1 MVRFNSYKS
10 ALIIFI
16 LSLFISVTF
25 AQQQPSN
32 VSPQKLK
39 VIYFKDGE
47 GIFVYDL
54 STKETKC
61 IYTCK
66 SSSQHFSPERLI
78 YYKDYLIFG
87 MYDSGD
93 GFAKSKEVASS
104 LYEWKEN
111 FYIMK
116 KEGGEPEPY
125 STITYR
131 DKDMYLNEFLIEDY
145 HRKDM
150 PSVFSN
156 FPNELHL
163 IIDVTGGSPQIH
175 ALYKNVNGRCVF
187 IAGSKE
193 QGTSG
198 KTIRLWD
205 LKKDKI
211 DIVLEFPNTYL
222 TISHG
227 GGGYDYPYF
236 LNEKEI
242 IFAELPRLRGPFSF
256 LGLYRW
262 YYLKKLNLD
271 TDEVTTIDKLSYS
284 AYPKLSPCGNFV
296 VYGIWDGKTRRKQE
310 IHIYDIWL
318 KEIKSGKSVKIGRGH
333 SPFWL
338 N

>member
-93 GFAKSKEVASS
+93 GFAKSKEIASS

-175 ALYKNVNGRCVF
+175 ALFKSVDNKCVF
-187 IAGSKE
+187 I
-193 QGTSG
+193 SG
-198 KTIRLWD
+198 AIRLWD
-205 LKKDKI
+205 LTSNKI
-211 DIVLEFPNTYL
+211 KVILEFPHRELPRY
-222 TISHG
+222 HG

-236 LNEKEI
+236 LNENEV
-242 IFAELPRLRGPFSF
+242 IFAEFPVERGILSMFGI
-256 LGLYRW
+256 GLNSWCYIKILD
-262 YYLKKLNLD
+262 LKTNK
-271 TDEVTTIDKLSYS
+271 VTVIDKLKP
-284 AYPKLSPCGNFV
+284 AGTYPKISPCGGFI
-296 VYGIWDGKTRRKQE
+296 VYKGS
-310 IHIYDIWL
+310 DICL
-318 KEIKSGKSVKIGRGH
+318 KDIKSGKITKIGQGH

-338 N
+338 